1 MRRDGA
7 SVTEILLPPHS
18 NVNRCQRLLELG
30 SWARAALSSPGRLG
44 TLGREGGPR
53 TPNPEP
59 TVALQPT
66 E

>member
-18 NVNRCQRLLELG
+18 NVNRCQWLLELG
-30 SWARAALSSPGRLG
+30 SGARAALSSLGRLR
-44 TLGREGGPR
+44 TLGRREGPR

-59 TVALQPT
+59 TVAL
-66 E
+66 